1 MSTLVL
7 ETQQFEAWAHHL
19 SQAIGH
25 HESTLLTP
33 EIPFSS
39 RMEIACAGDVSVVA
53 IAGSSSVRLS
63 RSQPHDSVVLWLPRC
78 GWVADHVNGSLLVAE
93 PGSALLCLPGDDLLG
108 DTSLHL
114 SGFSLLLPATL
125 LADAAAWRPC
135 QRRLLQQGPE
145 DLALIHL
152 ARDLVSLVVGGVAD
166 PAFAVAALADQLL
179 YWRDLVLS
187 SECELRHPVERRALI
202 SRAREWM
209 QAHLAQPFRVTELAS
224 ALHLAPRTLQLAFRE
239 ELGRSPMEEVR
250 RLRFR
255 ALRRCLLVR
264 PPADRTLAENFGR
277 CGLAF
282 SPLSQ
287 RRYREW
293 CGETPQQTRARG
305 SDHGA
310 G

>member
-33 EIPFSS
+33 EVPFFS
-39 RMEIACAGDVSVVA
+39 RMEIACSGDISVVA

-63 RSQPHDSVVLWLPRC
+63 RSQPDDRVVLWLPRC

-93 PGSALLCLPGDDLLG
+93 PGAALLCLPGDDLLG

-114 SGFSLLLPATL
+114 SGVSLLLPSAL
-125 LADAAAWRPC
+125 LADAGAWSQC
-135 QRRLLQQGPE
+135 QRRLLQSGPQ
-145 DLALIHL
+145 DLALIQS
-152 ARDLVSLVVGGVAD
+152 AYDLVSLVCGGVAD
-166 PAFAVAALADQLL
+166 PSSAVAALADQIL
-179 YWRDLVLS
+179 YWRDLGMD
-187 SECELRHPVERRALI
+187 SEGDSNHPVDRRVLI
-202 SRAREWM
+202 TRAQEWM
-209 QAHLAQPFRVTELAS
+209 QAHLSQLFRVTDLAS
-224 ALHLAPRTLQLAFRE
+224 ALHIAPRTLQLAFRE
-239 ELGRSPMEEVR
+239 ELGRSPMEEAR

-255 ALRRCLLVR
+255 ALRRCLLA
-264 PPADRTLAENFGR
+264 PPPPEPKLAEVFAR
-277 CGLAF
+277 FGLAF
-282 SPLSQ
+282 SPLNQ
-287 RRYREW
+287 RRYSEW